1 MVRLWAPMQSPVI
14 HHFRVLVARELILI
28 FQTVTVANSNKKKHA
43 MENVIKPLKSSLLQ
57 LE

>member
-28 FQTVTVANSNKKKHA
+28 FQTVANSNKKKHA